1 LDDHVGLFAEVG
13 QGTIDYKRIFVAARE
28 GGMKHYFVEQDYC
41 ERSPFESIT
50 MSYNYLHQL
59 TV

>member
-1 LDDHVGLFAEVG
+1 VGH
-13 QGTIDYKRIFVAARE
+13 GTIDFKRIFAAARE

-41 ERSPFESIT
+41 ERSPFESIK
-50 MSYNYLHQL
+50 MSYDYLHQL